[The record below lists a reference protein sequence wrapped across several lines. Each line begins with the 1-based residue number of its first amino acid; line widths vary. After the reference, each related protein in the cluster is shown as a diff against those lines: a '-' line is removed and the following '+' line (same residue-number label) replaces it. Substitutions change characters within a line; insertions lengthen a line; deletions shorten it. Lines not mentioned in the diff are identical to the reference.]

1 MCGNLMETIVKI
13 IVVVA
18 FFSTLIL
25 AAAWAQSKFE
35 EYWGDDEDGR

>member
-1 MCGNLMETIVKI
+1 MVETLAKI
-13 IVVVA
+13 IIAFA

-25 AAAWAQSKFE
+25 AAVWAQSKFE